1 MKTVRRA
8 ELAFWS
14 IFWKLPD
21 LTLFIELDGV
31 KFAFSSRRPHDVL
44 VASGLYE
51 LNLVRRAMSVL
62 RVGDVF
68 LDVGA
73 HIGAYTLRAAK
84 RVGESG
90 RVYAVEP
97 DPMNAR
103 LLRSSVRVNGFSN
116 VIVIEAAAS
125 DVEGDAEFWMH
136 PKGDMSSVGRM
147 WGGNRLTKVR
157 TIRLSKIINEDDV
170 RLVKVD
176 VEGYEDRIIPDLL
189 DNIKFDYA
197 LIETHTPHGKSICKL
212 MNRPNIESKILRVSA
227 TGQILWIKNISS
239 CSMKN
244 KD

>member
-1 MKTVRRA
+1 MKAVRRT

-21 LTLFIELDGV
+21 LMLFIELDGV
-31 KFAFSSRRPHDVL
+31 KFALSLRRPHDVL

-51 LNLVRRAMSVL
+51 LELVRRAMSVL
-62 RVGDVF
+62 REGDVF
-68 LDVGA
+68 VDVGA

-103 LLRSSVRVNGFSN
+103 LLRSAVRMNGFSN
-116 VIVIEAAAS
+116 VVVIEAAAS

-147 WGGNRLTKVR
+147 WGGIRLTKVR
-157 TIRLSKIINEDDV
+157 TVKLSKIINEGHV

-197 LIETHTPHGKSICKL
+197 LIESHAPHGKCICKL
-212 MNRPNIESKILRVSA
+212 MNRANIESRVLRVSA
-227 TGQILWIKNISS
+227 TGHILWI
-239 CSMKN
+239 N
-244 KD
+244 KKV

>member
-1 MKTVRRA
+1 MEAVRRA

-51 LNLVRRAMSVL
+51 LDLVRRAMSVL
-62 RVGDVF
+62 REGDVF

-90 RVYAVEP
+90 KVYAVEP

-103 LLRSSVRVNGFSN
+103 LLKSAVKMNRFSN
-116 VIVIEAAAS
+116 VVIVEAAAS
-125 DVEGDAEFWMH
+125 DVEGDVEFWMH
-136 PKGDMSSVGRM
+136 PKGDMSSVGCI
-147 WGGNRLTKVR
+147 WGGFRLVKVR
-157 TIRLSKIINEDDV
+157 TMKLSDVINDVKV

-176 VEGYEDRIIPDLL
+176 VEGYEDRIITDLL
-189 DNIKFDYA
+189 DNINFEYA
-197 LIETHTPHGKSICKL
+197 VIESHRPHGKCICRL
-212 MNRPNIESKILRVSA
+212 MDRPNIESRILRAST
-227 TGQILWIKNISS
+227 TGHTLWIK
-239 CSMKN
+239 KN
-244 KD
+244 TV

>member
-1 MKTVRRA
+1 MKAVRRA

-14 IFWKLPD
+14 IFWKLPE
-21 LTLFIELDGV
+21 LILFIELDEV
-31 KFAFSSRRPHDVL
+31 CFLFEAAPRYL

-51 LNLVRRAMSVL
+51 TDLVRRAMSVL
-62 RVGDVF
+62 RTGDVF
-68 LDVGA
+68 VDVGA

-84 RVGESG
+84 RVGKSW

-97 DPMNAR
+97 DPMKAR
-103 LLRSSVRVNGFSN
+103 LLRSAVRMNGFSN
-116 VIVIEAAAS
+116 VVVIEAAAS
-125 DVEGDAEFWMH
+125 DVEGDVEFWMH
-136 PKGDMSSVGRM
+136 PKGDMSSVSRI

-227 TGQILWIKNISS
+227 TGQILWIRKYI
-239 CSMKN
+239 
-244 KD
+244 